1 MDGTLSPDLA
11 LIRPLVSPAP
21 MSLGG
26 STASHVTLLMRDG
39 SRLNIELADP
49 LRQARDLTACLA
61 PRTAT
66 GQVLEIELEDRS
78 TLLLSAADILGV
90 RLPPPGA
97 TGQAR
102 LVPAKPTPV
111 VQPGQASSSVVQP
124 RQVPATIAVSQ
135 DAAEVFTM
143 GTRRM
148 MRVRNFL
155 PNETHAALL
164 DYVLQQERKFAGSSV
179 LSNDPEYRK
188 STVLYDFPEYQQM
201 FRMALRAAN
210 PQICE
215 AIGVPSFTIDH
226 IECQLTAT
234 MDKGYFKPH
243 NDNSAGVGHRKV
255 TFVYYFHREPRP
267 YNGGEIRFFGYNP
280 LAPDT
285 GDARHMLELLPVQNS
300 IIFFD
305 ASCYHEVRD
314 VLCQTPGFANARFTV
329 NGWICTAKAQ
339 RDARPTAA

>member
-1 MDGTLSPDLA
+1 MDGTLSPDLT
-11 LIRPLVSPAP
+11 LIRPQLSTAP
-21 MSLGG
+21 MSLAAA
-26 STASHVTLLMRDG
+26 TAPHVTLLMRDG

-61 PRTAT
+61 PRSAT

-78 TLLLSAADILGV
+78 TLLLPAADILGV
-90 RLPPPGA
+90 RLPPPA
-97 TGQAR
+97 IPPRVAQPKQ
-102 LVPAKPTPV
+102 LPA
-111 VQPGQASSSVVQP
+111 AMP
-124 RQVPATIAVSQ
+124 R
-135 DAAEVFTM
+135 DAAEVFDV
-143 GTRRM
+143 GTWRVMRM
-148 MRVRNFL
+148 RNFL
-155 PNETHAALL
+155 PAQAHVALL
-164 DYVLQQERKFAGSSV
+164 DHVLRQEQKFTGSSV

-188 STVLYDFPEYQQM
+188 SSVLYDFPEYQQM
-201 FRMALRAAN
+201 FRTALRAAN

-234 MDKGYFKPH
+234 VDKGYFKPH
-243 NDNSAGVGHRKV
+243 NDNSAGVGHRKI

-285 GDARHMLELLPVQNS
+285 GDSRHLLELLPVQNS

-305 ASCYHEVRD
+305 SSCYHEVRD

-329 NGWICTAKAQ
+329 NGWICAAKAQ
-339 RDARPTAA
+339 RAA

>member
-11 LIRPLVSPAP
+11 LIRPLTLVA
-21 MSLGG
+21 G
-26 STASHVTLLMRDG
+26 AAQHVTLLMRDG

-49 LRQARDLTACLA
+49 LRQARDLAARLA
-61 PRTAT
+61 PRSAM

-78 TLLLSAADILGV
+78 TLLLPAADILGI
-90 RLPPPGA
+90 RLPPPVA
-97 TGQAR
+97 
-102 LVPAKPTPV
+102 
-111 VQPGQASSSVVQP
+111 QPKQLP
-124 RQVPATIAVSQ
+124 PIAIPQ
-135 DAAEVFTM
+135 DAAEVFSM
-143 GTRRM
+143 GTWRM
-148 MRVRNFL
+148 MRMRNFL
-155 PNETHAALL
+155 PEEAHAALL
-164 DYVLQQERKFAGSSV
+164 DHVLRQEQKFTGSSV
-179 LSNDPEYRK
+179 LSSDPEYRK
-188 STVLYDFPEYQQM
+188 SSVLYDFPEYQQM
-201 FRMALRAAN
+201 FRSALRAAN

-234 MDKGYFKPH
+234 VDKGYFKPH
-243 NDNSAGVGHRKV
+243 NDNSAGVSHRKI

-285 GDARHMLELLPVQNS
+285 GDSKPMLELPPVQNS

-305 ASCYHEVRD
+305 SSCYHEVRD
-314 VLCQTPGFANARFTV
+314 VLCQTSGFANARFTV

-339 RDARPTAA
+339 RPVRPAAA

>member
-1 MDGTLSPDLA
+1 MDGTLSSDLS
-11 LIRPLVSPAP
+11 LIRPQVSPAP
-21 MSLGG
+21 NSLSATGAGG
-26 STASHVTLLMRDG
+26 VTLLLRDG
-39 SRLNIELADP
+39 SRLNVDLADP
-49 LRQARDLTACLA
+49 LRQARDLTACLG
-61 PRTAT
+61 PRQTRPH
-66 GQVLEIELEDRS
+66 VLELDLEDRS

-90 RLPPPGA
+90 RLPPPRPA
-97 TGQAR
+97 AI
-102 LVPAKPTPV
+102 VPARS
-111 VQPGQASSSVVQP
+111 A
-124 RQVPATIAVSQ
+124 PATNPVTK
-135 DAAEVFTM
+135 ETTEM
-143 GTRRM
+143 HPLGTWRV
-148 MRVRNFL
+148 MRIRNFL
-155 PNETHAALL
+155 PQDMHAALL
-164 DYVLQQERKFAGSSV
+164 AYVFEHEGEFTGSNV

-188 STVLYDFPEYQQM
+188 SSVLYRFPDYDQM
-201 FRMALRAAN
+201 FRTALRAAN

-234 MDKGYFKPH
+234 SDRGYFKPH
-243 NDNSAGVGHRKV
+243 NDNSAGVGHRKI

-267 YNGGEIRFFGYNP
+267 YNGGEIRFFDYNP

-285 GDARHMLELLPVQNS
+285 GDARHLLELLPVQNS

-339 RDARPTAA
+339 RAA